1 MLVARRR
8 SGAENFL
15 LLSLLAPY
23 ILHLR
28 CCCCTLSKWSVNC
41 YFFLFLHF
49 RWCTL
54 LVCCC
59 SLWKWIRNS
68 YFFSCIL
75 DAPRSG

>member
-49 RWCTL
+49 R
-54 LVCCC
+54 
-59 SLWKWIRNS
+59 
-68 YFFSCIL
+68 
-75 DAPRSG
+75 

>member
-1 MLVARRR
+1 LLAVAVERKI
-8 SGAENFL
+8 SYFL
-15 LLSLLAPY
+15 SFLAPY

-28 CCCCTLSKWSVNC
+28 CCCCSLSKWSVNC
-41 YFFLFLHF
+41 YVFLFLHL